1 VALVALV
8 VCAMIGVGYWAWP
21 KAKVSQASDYLFLFG
36 RMAIVFVAGLLP
48 IVAFVIEGRY
58 CVYKHGVAYCRAQPT
73 SVLDVAVLLSEPL
86 IWIGGTFLAL
96 RGWAHRIADRDG
108 VRE

>member
-36 RMAIVFVAGLLP
+36 RMAIVFVSGLLLF
-48 IVAFVIEGRY
+48 VALVIEGRY

-73 SVLDVAVLLSEPL
+73 SVLDAAVLLGEPR
-86 IWIGGTFLAL
+86 IWIGGTLLTL
-96 RGWAHRIADRDG
+96 RGWARRIADRDG